1 MANSLRSRF
10 GIELAAYGCRPYL
23 GSKSKRMEIS
33 MTRLV
38 LGVLWVAVVG
48 TVGCTSNP
56 DLAAERENLAAAD
69 RAFARATAARGV
81 EGWVANFAND
91 GVMFQAGAIVRGHAA
106 IEELMAPAF
115 SDSSYSL
122 SWEPEYVEVASSADL
137 GYTVGRYESR
147 RVGADGVSLV
157 GTGTYVT
164 IWRRD
169 STGSWKVVLDIG
181 SPDEQ

>member
-1 MANSLRSRF
+1 MRRF
-10 GIELAAYGCRPYL
+10 
-23 GSKSKRMEIS
+23 
-33 MTRLV
+33 V
-38 LGVLWVAVVG
+38 VGVLWVVVMG
-48 TVGCTSNP
+48 TVGCSSNP
-56 DLAAERENLAAAD
+56 DLAAELENLSAAD

-81 EGWVANFAND
+81 EGWVANFAED

-106 IEELMAPAF
+106 IGELMAPAF

-122 SWEPEYVEVASSADL
+122 SWEPEYAEVSRTADL

-147 RVGADGVSLV
+147 RVGPDGMSLV
-157 GTGTYVT
+157 GTGRYVT

-169 STGSWKVVLDIG
+169 ADGRWKVVLDIG